1 MINNSTGI
9 DNGDISTWREG
20 EKVEAVLITERGP
33 GNLIKVSHP
42 DAAFYI
48 PADKFASV
56 HPVDGAD
63 PDYPATVKALRT
75 KLVEER
81 LAAAEERSKT
91 AMANRRVNELYAE
104 LRRLHAASAA
114 VMRAHRLA
122 MAALRHIHELDSQGP
137 LPPLPFLDV
146 LLGDGERPG
155 SVAEP
160 CNAELM
166 INAVYPGCGCEEP
179 CMTEVARHPCMLVR
193 GHFLVRGKELHRT
206 VAGREFE
213 TGEAVLVDDD
223 GE

>member
-1 MINNSTGI
+1 MINNSAGI

-91 AMANRRVNELYAE
+91 AMANRRIEELNAE
-104 LRRLHAASAA
+104 IGRLHADGAA

-122 MAALRHIHELDSQGP
+122 VAALRHIHELDSRGL
-137 LPPLPFLDV
+137 LPPLPFLDM
-146 LLGDGERPG
+146 LLGDDERPG

-160 CNAELM
+160 CNAELV
-166 INAVYPGCGCEEP
+166 INEIYPGCGCDEP
-179 CMTEVARHPCMLVR
+179 CMNEVARHPCMLRR
-193 GHFLVRGKELHRT
+193 GHFLVHGSELHRT

-213 TGEAVLVDDD
+213 TGEEGQEDND